1 MQESEIEQFDY
12 SWSHFWQSKRRE
24 GATARHPI
32 QMPCWITYLEADGK
46 RIIKDN
52 IAKSAMYGGVIS
64 SRGPRY
70 CPSVEDKIIKF
81 PDAERHQVFL
91 EPEGHDTSELYV
103 NGLSTSL
110 PAPIQLEILR
120 SVRGLSDVRMNR
132 AGYAIEYDYYPPTQ
146 LDSSLQ
152 VKFVPGLY
160 FAGQINGTTGYEEA
174 AGQGLVA
181 GMNAALA
188 TQHKRP
194 LVLGR
199 ETSYIGVLIDDL
211 VTRGVDEPYRLF
223 TSRSE
228 FRLTVRQD
236 NALRRLGSIGLG
248 LGIYSKPEEE
258 TIRTRLH
265 HEDSALKL
273 AETTSIRPEQAE
285 PILSAAQSTQ
295 LSHPVKIVEVARRQ
309 DVSLQKLLQ
318 TVGVGGDIDDEALI
332 TADLEIKYAGY
343 FERER
348 VQAER
353 MRRMGD
359 FYLGADIE
367 YGEMRSLSFEARQ
380 KLSNLRP
387 SSLAQASRIPGVSP
401 SDLQN
406 LVIEIE
412 RRRRIGVTAT
422 R

>member
-1 MQESEIEQFDY
+1 
-12 SWSHFWQSKRRE
+12 
-24 GATARHPI
+24 
-32 QMPCWITYLEADGK
+32 
-46 RIIKDN
+46 
-52 IAKSAMYGGVIS
+52 
-64 SRGPRY
+64 
-70 CPSVEDKIIKF
+70 
-81 PDAERHQVFL
+81 
-91 EPEGHDTSELYV
+91 
-103 NGLSTSL
+103 
-110 PAPIQLEILR
+110 
-120 SVRGLSDVRMNR
+120 MNR

-152 VKFVPGLY
+152 VKSVPGLY

-181 GMNAALA
+181 GANAALA
-188 TQHKRP
+188 TQREPP

-236 NALRRLGSIGLG
+236 NALRRLGPVGLK
-248 LGIYSKPEEE
+248 LGIYSRPEEE
-258 TIRTRLH
+258 TIETRLH
-265 HEDSALKL
+265 HEDSALRL
-273 AETTSIRPEQAE
+273 AETTSISPDEAE
-285 PILSAAQSTQ
+285 PILSAAQSAG
-295 LSHPVKIVEVARRQ
+295 LSQSVKVIDVARRQ
-309 DVSLQKLLQ
+309 DVSLQKLFEA
-318 TVGVGGDIDDEALI
+318 VGVGAEINGEALV

-359 FYLGADIE
+359 FSLDADIE
-367 YGEMRSLSFEARQ
+367 YGEMRSLSLEARQ

-387 SSLAQASRIPGVSP
+387 GSLAQASRIPGVSP

-412 RRRRIGVTAT
+412 RRRRVASTP
-422 R
+422 

>member
-1 MQESEIEQFDY
+1 
-12 SWSHFWQSKRRE
+12 
-24 GATARHPI
+24 
-32 QMPCWITYLEADGK
+32 
-46 RIIKDN
+46 
-52 IAKSAMYGGVIS
+52 
-64 SRGPRY
+64 
-70 CPSVEDKIIKF
+70 
-81 PDAERHQVFL
+81 
-91 EPEGHDTSELYV
+91 
-103 NGLSTSL
+103 
-110 PAPIQLEILR
+110 
-120 SVRGLSDVRMNR
+120 
-132 AGYAIEYDYYPPTQ
+132 
-146 LDSSLQ
+146 
-152 VKFVPGLY
+152 
-160 FAGQINGTTGYEEA
+160 
-174 AGQGLVA
+174 LVA
-181 GMNAALA
+181 GINAALA
-188 TQHKRP
+188 TQDERP

-236 NALRRLGSIGLG
+236 NALRRLGQIGLG
-248 LGIYSKPEEE
+248 LGVYTKPEEE
-258 TIRTRLH
+258 TIKTRLN

-273 AETTSIRPEQAE
+273 AETTSIRPDQAE
-285 PILSAAQSTQ
+285 PILSAAESAQ
-295 LSHPVKIVEVARRQ
+295 LSHPVRIVEVARRQ
-309 DVSLQKLLQ
+309 DISLQKLLGA
-318 TVGVGGDIDDEALI
+318 VGVGAEIDGEALV

-359 FYLGADIE
+359 FSLDSDIE

-380 KLSNLRP
+380 KLANLRP

-412 RRRRIGVTAT
+412 RRRRVTT
-422 R
+422 TP

>member
-1 MQESEIEQFDY
+1 
-12 SWSHFWQSKRRE
+12 
-24 GATARHPI
+24 
-32 QMPCWITYLEADGK
+32 
-46 RIIKDN
+46 
-52 IAKSAMYGGVIS
+52 
-64 SRGPRY
+64 
-70 CPSVEDKIIKF
+70 
-81 PDAERHQVFL
+81 
-91 EPEGHDTSELYV
+91 
-103 NGLSTSL
+103 
-110 PAPIQLEILR
+110 
-120 SVRGLSDVRMNR
+120 MNR

-152 VKFVPGLY
+152 VKSLTGLY

-181 GMNAALA
+181 GVNAALA
-188 TQHKRP
+188 TQRERP

-236 NALRRLGSIGLG
+236 NALRRLGSLGLG
-248 LGIYSKPEEE
+248 LGIYSRPEEE
-258 TIRTRLH
+258 TIQARLH

-273 AETTSIRPEQAE
+273 AETTTIRPEEAE
-285 PILSAAQSTQ
+285 PILAAARSAQ
-295 LSHPVKIVEVARRQ
+295 LSQPVRIVEVARRQ
-309 DVSLQKLLQ
+309 DVSLQSLLEAA
-318 TVGVGGDIDDEALI
+318 GVGAEIDGEALV

-359 FYLGADIE
+359 FSLDADIE
-367 YGEMRSLSFEARQ
+367 YEKMKSLSLEARQ

-412 RRRRIGVTAT
+412 RRRRVAAT
-422 R
+422 P